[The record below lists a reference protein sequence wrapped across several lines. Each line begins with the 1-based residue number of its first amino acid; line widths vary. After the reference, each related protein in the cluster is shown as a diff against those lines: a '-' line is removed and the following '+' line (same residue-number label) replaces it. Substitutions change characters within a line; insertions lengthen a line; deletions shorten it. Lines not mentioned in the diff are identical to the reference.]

1 MADDDKQKSTNDDQA
16 SKLIEALAPKLAE
29 TILPALQKQVEDQI
43 GGVLKKN
50 DELLDKLA
58 KAKDDDAAAQL
69 EKLLAAADQQQKD
82 RLNKDG
88 TIDFRKAG
96 DPIKITKADARDV
109 RKYQAAKKLAAEQGV
124 DLEIVREAS

>member
-1 MADDDKQKSTNDDQA
+1 MADDDKQKNPNDDQA